1 MSKRVGLALVIL
13 CLALAL
19 AGCQAAGSPKTRKV
33 LAEWSRGQQVG
44 ITALNQRVDMVSDDD
59 SVHLVWVAG
68 EGRTLH
74 YCRLDSSGQVQINT
88 DLPISGAH
96 PSAPRLA
103 IASDG
108 SVRVLWT
115 DNPRIPRALFL
126 ARVTADGLLL
136 HDPQPLSTDGVRVS
150 DFELARNA
158 DDTLD
163 IFWATEVPTDGGIY
177 HLRLSADDQV
187 VSANRLLL
195 SNGSK
200 PTLQIARDGKVHL
213 AWVEGQSLQENNV
226 YYAAFDSQS
235 RELTPKTRVGFYRA
249 GTGVVSYA
257 PVMGLD
263 STTVYLF
270 WASEARG
277 GRNAGEA
284 QTFGVSFPLG
294 APAFTEASTVDIPS
308 AARPTY
314 HSTSGSLPYRQLASV
329 ESGGP
334 TAYLY
339 MPATLAGQ
347 RDELGVFLVGQVA
360 TRNRSSM
367 QVMWVIHS
375 DGEAKGYQLP
385 ENVDNSMRPTGAID
399 SQGNVHLAWL
409 SAAGF
414 GQYDVHY
421 ASTSPTVRANLD
433 RVTVQDLAMEFLDA
447 VWNLAP
453 AMGFFP
459 PIFLLWSIASFVWV
473 VVFYL
478 VKVEGGLERR
488 VSQIALVIAILLYL
502 FSKFFLMPGVLFYAP
517 FVDRVPENL
526 QYVPVLGTLAVTTL
540 AALGAVA
547 LYSRKRQYGSL
558 FVAYLLFVVTDAVLS
573 LIIYV
578 PGWLGA

>member
-1 MSKRVGLALVIL
+1 MWKRVRLALVIL
-13 CLALAL
+13 CLALAVV
-19 AGCQAAGSPKTRKV
+19 GCQAASSPKTRKV
-33 LAEWSRGQQVG
+33 LPEWSRGEQVG
-44 ITALNQRVDMVSDDD
+44 ITALNQRVDMVSDDGN
-59 SVHLVWVAG
+59 VHLVWVAG

-74 YCRLDSSGQVQINT
+74 YCRLDSSGQVQVNT
-88 DLPISGAH
+88 DLAISGAH
-96 PSAPRLA
+96 PSGPRLVVA
-103 IASDG
+103 KDG

-115 DNPRIPRALFL
+115 DNPGIPRTLFV

-136 HDPQPLSTDGVRVS
+136 LDPQPLSSDGVRVS
-150 DFELARNA
+150 DFELAHNA

-163 IFWATEVPTDGGIY
+163 VFWASEVPTDGGIY

-187 VSANRLLL
+187 ISANRLLL
-195 SNGSK
+195 SNGSN

-226 YYAAFDSQS
+226 YYAVFDSQT
-235 RELTPKTRVGFYRA
+235 RELTPKTRVGFYRT

-257 PVMGLD
+257 PVLGLD
-263 STTVYLF
+263 SSAVYLF

-294 APAFTEASTVDIPS
+294 APAFTEASTVDIPG

-314 HSTSGSLPYRQLASV
+314 HSTSGSLPYRQLALV

-339 MPATLAGQ
+339 MPAALPGQ
-347 RDELGVFLVGQVA
+347 QEELGIFLVGQVA
-360 TRNRSSM
+360 TRNLSSM
-367 QVMWVIHS
+367 QLIWEVYS
-375 DGEAKGYQLP
+375 GGEAKGYQLP
-385 ENVDNSMRPTGAID
+385 EGAESCMRPSGTID

-433 RVTVQDLAMEFLDA
+433 RVTVQDWAMEFLDA
-447 VWNLAP
+447 IWNLAP

-473 VVFYL
+473 VAFYL

-488 VSQIALVIAILLYL
+488 ASQIALLIAILLYL

-517 FVDRVPENL
+517 FVDRVPESL
-526 QYVPVLGTLAVTTL
+526 QYVPVLGTLAITTC
-540 AALGAVA
+540 AGLGAMA
-547 LYSRKRQYGSL
+547 LYFRKRQYRSL